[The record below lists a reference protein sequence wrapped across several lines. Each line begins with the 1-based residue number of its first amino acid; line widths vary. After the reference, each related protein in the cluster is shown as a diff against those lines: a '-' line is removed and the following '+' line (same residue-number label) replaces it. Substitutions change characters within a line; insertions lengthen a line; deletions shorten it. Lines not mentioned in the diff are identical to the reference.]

1 MLYTVCWG
9 FIFLRYVVC
18 GIWLIVCHL
27 RVSLFKV
34 SLVVWLMFACFCSY
48 WNNWNLLSHYF
59 NVMCFEVEGRCGM
72 EWRRVQSLRWWI
84 AAHRRGVPIT
94 VHLERGVSQKR
105 QNRLT
110 YGTSGKHEL
119 STEDCIFFFFFQNGR
134 ERWFW
139 EAEAFPFPTTR
150 AGEVGLSSPPADTRV
165 RWGSGQKIIA
175 QPLQLHSRPINFS
188 WALLWTFTSG
198 KKKGKIW
205 LKDDRFCKHLSD
217 CVYKWFKLLFI
228 FTRHWTPTCLT
239 FSLSCGKKATVAC
252 VLWVHTE
259 AYLISELIALRYLQ
273 MLYITL

>member
-119 STEDCIFFFFFQNGR
+119 STEDCIFYFFFRMGGR
-134 ERWFW
+134 GGFGKLRHS
-139 EAEAFPFPTTR
+139 
-150 AGEVGLSSPPADTRV
+150 L
-165 RWGSGQKIIA
+165 
-175 QPLQLHSRPINFS
+175 SRPHVREK
-188 WALLWTFTSG
+188 WASHHRRRTQGSDEGQDRRSLRNLCSYTQGPLTLAG
-198 KKKGKIW
+198 HYCGHLPQGRKKGKFD
-205 LKDDRFCKHLSD
+205 LKMTGS
-217 CVYKWFKLLFI
+217 VSTSVTVFI
-228 FTRHWTPTCLT
+228 NGLNSCS
-239 FSLSCGKKATVAC
+239 FSRD
-252 VLWVHTE
+252 
-259 AYLISELIALRYLQ
+259 IELPRV
-273 MLYITL
+273 

>member
-1 MLYTVCWG
+1 MWCALKWKEGVE
-9 FIFLRYVVC
+9 
-18 GIWLIVCHL
+18 
-27 RVSLFKV
+27 
-34 SLVVWLMFACFCSY
+34 
-48 WNNWNLLSHYF
+48 WNDGASSHYDD
-59 NVMCFEVEGRCGM
+59 G
-72 EWRRVQSLRWWI
+72 L
-84 AAHRRGVPIT
+84 
-94 VHLERGVSQKR
+94 
-105 QNRLT
+105 RLT
-110 YGTSGKHEL
+110 VVGAQSQCILREVCPRKGKTDSL
-119 STEDCIFFFFFQNGR
+119 TEQAGNMSWAQRIVFFFFFQNGR

-139 EAEAFPFPTTR
+139 EAEAFPFLTTR

-239 FSLSCGKKATVAC
+239 YSLSCGKKATVAC

-259 AYLISELIALRYLQ
+259 ACLISELIALRYLQ

>member
-1 MLYTVCWG
+1 MWCALKWKEGVRWQRPAFFPGMTARPVITMIDCASPSWG
-9 FIFLRYVVC
+9 PNHSAS
-18 GIWLIVCHL
+18 W
-27 RVSLFKV
+27 
-34 SLVVWLMFACFCSY
+34 
-48 WNNWNLLSHYF
+48 
-59 NVMCFEVEGRCGM
+59 ERC
-72 EWRRVQSLRWWI
+72 
-84 AAHRRGVPIT
+84 VP
-94 VHLERGVSQKR
+94 QR

-110 YGTSGKHEL
+110 EQAGNMSWTQG
-119 STEDCIFFFFFQNGR
+119 IVFFFFQNGR

-175 QPLQLHSRPINFS
+175 QPLQSHSRPINFS

-198 KKKGKIW
+198 RKKGKIW

-228 FTRHWTPTCLT
+228 FTRHWTLTCVT
-239 FSLSCGKKATVAC
+239 YFLSCGKKATVAC

-259 AYLISELIALRYLQ
+259 AYLISKLIALRYLQ